1 MKKKKRDPKVLIIP
15 IIIIILVIIGVFYFS
30 YEFDCAD
37 DKSCYNR
44 HLENCKKTKLTVL
57 DEGSTFTYQIKG
69 QDNDQCKVRVTIL
82 DMPSETELEVAS
94 LFEGKS
100 MDCKVDKGTTFNTE
114 ILPYCTGPL
123 KEAIYEL
130 TIQKMYNILAQ
141 SLSDIIA
148 KL

>member
-1 MKKKKRDPKVLIIP
+1 MKQKKRSLKLIIIP
-15 IIIIILVIIGVFYFS
+15 IIIIILLVLGIFYFS
-30 YEFDCAD
+30 YEFNCRE

-44 HLENCKKTKLTVL
+44 HLESCKKTKLTVL
-57 DEGSTFTYQIKG
+57 DEGSTFTYQITGKES
-69 QDNDQCKVRVTIL
+69 NQCKVKVTIL
-82 DMPSETELEVAS
+82 DMPPETDPEVAS

-100 MDCKVDKGTTFNTE
+100 MDCKVDKGSTFNTE
-114 ILPYCTGPL
+114 ILPYCTGAL

-148 KL
+148 EL

>member
-1 MKKKKRDPKVLIIP
+1 MEKKRKRWAITIIP
-15 IIIIILVIIGVFYFS
+15 IILILLIIIGVFYFS
-30 YEFDCAD
+30 YEFDCGE

-44 HLENCKKTKLTVL
+44 HLENCKKTKLTVM
-57 DEGSTFTYQIKG
+57 DEGSTFTYQITGKEG
-69 QDNDQCKVRVTIL
+69 NQCKLRLTLV
-82 DMPSETELEVAS
+82 DMPQESDLEVAN

-100 MDCKVDKGTTFNTE
+100 MDCKVDIGSTFNTE

-141 SLSDIIA
+141 SLSDIISTI
-148 KL
+148 